1 MSKTILRQRYL
12 ALLAGIM
19 GASAIAG
26 GALRGLAIAAGIV
39 TVFGATPAAAQCF
52 SGTGGTL
59 LMPACNITAAT
70 GVASTAV
77 GLSAN
82 ATGTNATAYGNA
94 AVANG
99 DFATATGHASAANGD
114 LATATGRGST
124 ANGDNATATGQRS
137 NANGFNATAMGQ
149 GSTASGATASAFGQ
163 GSTAN
168 GDATTAI
175 GQASIANA
183 TGATAIGQGTTASG
197 ASAFA
202 GGIAATAKGASAV
215 ALGAN
220 ASALAANSVAI
231 GAGSLANA
239 PNTVSFGSPG
249 NERRLTNVAA
259 GIDPTDAVN
268 VSQLSSL
275 SAGFQSQI
283 GGLQSQIN
291 NVDRRLRDGVAV
303 SMAAGG
309 VPAVPQGRKV
319 GVFGNIATYDGHGAA
334 GVGLTGVVYETRGY
348 QVQANGSVGVG
359 FDTSVVGGRGGVAVF
374 W

>member
-1 MSKTILRQRYL
+1 
-12 ALLAGIM
+12 
-19 GASAIAG
+19 
-26 GALRGLAIAAGIV
+26 
-39 TVFGATPAAAQCF
+39 
-52 SGTGGTL
+52 
-59 LMPACNITAAT
+59 
-70 GVASTAV
+70 
-77 GLSAN
+77 
-82 ATGTNATAYGNA
+82 
-94 AVANG
+94 
-99 DFATATGHASAANGD
+99 
-114 LATATGRGST
+114 
-124 ANGDNATATGQRS
+124 
-137 NANGFNATAMGQ
+137 MGQ

-163 GSTAN
+163 GSLAN

-197 ASAFA
+197 AGAFA
-202 GGIAATAKGASAV
+202 GGIAATASGASAV

-259 GIDPTDAVN
+259 GINPTDAVN